1 MTTPVFICCLSVRQ
15 WNCFR
20 SPVSTSKERSSST
33 TELRSSTRTSPP
45 QRRAW
50 WEITWTY
57 PTWIWRVPGSSWRG
71 LWWVSRYKLTLT
83 SRKAES
89 DLWNSAASPSPSS
102 TVASVCE
109 YMDWFT
115 VAVISEHTR
124 QNLFWMRNLSSWLY
138 KKNSTV
144 FHVGGGIFL
153 IVAQTWCQPHKHP
166 IQNKLSQQLL
176 ISLYCGHFLLP
187 LISSQWRRRRRYFW
201 DFLSRNIQSV
211 MKYNKVYNCF
221 KVISL
226 KGHVWKCGYLFMT
239 QYAT

>member
-109 YMDWFT
+109 YIDLHCCCYLWTYTSESILDEEFIILT
-115 VAVISEHTR
+115 VQKEFHRVSCGRRH
-124 QNLFWMRNLSSWLY
+124 LS
-138 KKNSTV
+138 NS
-144 FHVGGGIFL
+144 
-153 IVAQTWCQPHKHP
+153 
-166 IQNKLSQQLL
+166 
-176 ISLYCGHFLLP
+176 
-187 LISSQWRRRRRYFW
+187 SS
-201 DFLSRNIQSV
+201 DV
-211 MKYNKVYNCF
+211 MP
-221 KVISL
+221 
-226 KGHVWKCGYLFMT
+226 
-239 QYAT
+239 AP

>member
-1 MTTPVFICCLSVRQ
+1 MKLFPVTCEYIKGEKQFYYRAQKFYEDVPASEEGMMGDYVDISNVDLEGSREFLKRFVVSVQ
-15 WNCFR
+15 IQTHIN
-20 SPVSTSKERSSST
+20 
-33 TELRSSTRTSPP
+33 
-45 QRRAW
+45 
-50 WEITWTY
+50 ITKS
-57 PTWIWRVPGSSWRG
+57 WIR
-71 LWWVSRYKLTLT
+71 
-83 SRKAES
+83 
-89 DLWNSAASPSPSS
+89 SS

-109 YMDWFT
+109 YIDWFT

-124 QNLFWMRNLSSWLY
+124 QNLFWTRNLSSWLY

-144 FHVGGGIFL
+144 FHVGGGVFL

-226 KGHVWKCGYLFMT
+226 KGHV
-239 QYAT
+239 

>member
-89 DLWNSAASPSPSS
+89 DLLLWRLSASILIDLHCCCYLWTYTSESILDEEFIIL
-102 TVASVCE
+102 TVQKE
-109 YMDWFT
+109 
-115 VAVISEHTR
+115 
-124 QNLFWMRNLSSWLY
+124 
-138 KKNSTV
+138 
-144 FHVGGGIFL
+144 FHRV
-153 IVAQTWCQPHKHP
+153 
-166 IQNKLSQQLL
+166 S
-176 ISLYCGHFLLP
+176 CG
-187 LISSQWRRRRRYFW
+187 RRR
-201 DFLSRNIQSV
+201 LSNSSSDV
-211 MKYNKVYNCF
+211 MP
-221 KVISL
+221 
-226 KGHVWKCGYLFMT
+226 
-239 QYAT
+239 AP